1 MHERLILFTYCFAG
15 AQGADIPIYC
25 ELPFPWT
32 FIGAKA
38 AASNDSSAT
47 LAASGASAGTIF
59 SATAIGDSGDPAYIQ
74 PTTPVAIDANELVT
88 VTLDYN
94 GSAGTAASGANVIII
109 GLSGD

>member
-59 SATAIGDSGDPAYIQ
+59 SATAIGDSGDPAVGRGLRPQAPDFIGQ
-74 PTTPVAIDANELVT
+74 RPREPKIGQQAESSQGDERLKDIVM
-88 VTLDYN
+88 
-94 GSAGTAASGANVIII
+94 GA
-109 GLSGD
+109 